1 MEIKYAKKPEEWP
14 VNGREY
20 GLDRVLA
27 ATEEFIDSPSYIT
40 KERLLSLI
48 SDYDLN
54 QRSYLG
60 RYRVTEYEVSIIN
73 TLYFY
78 GAMSNINALKA
89 YLYEL
94 VGETARLQ
102 KNISYMLDAI
112 NEKEG

>member
-1 MEIKYAKKPEEWP
+1 MNSAPI
-14 VNGREY
+14 V
-20 GLDRVLA
+20 
-27 ATEEFIDSPSYIT
+27 
-40 KERLLSLI
+40 
-48 SDYDLN
+48 
-54 QRSYLG
+54 G

-102 KNISYMLDAI
+102 KNMAYMSEVI
-112 NEKEG
+112 NERRNRYCGI